1 LILMTALW
9 MNCLANNM
17 LVLGIDPGLRNV
29 GYGLLEIKSEKISLI
44 EGGVLQ
50 PEIENDLGTRVGEIF
65 SGITEIITEFKP
77 DIMAME
83 DLYSHYKHPKTAV
96 IMAHARGA
104 ILAAASQLNLPVS
117 HYPATMIKNS
127 LVGQGRATKEQVRE
141 MASNILGLNGPAEPF
156 DTYDAIA
163 VALCHINQS
172 SRKILA

>member
-1 LILMTALW
+1 
-9 MNCLANNM
+9 M
-17 LVLGIDPGLRNV
+17 LVLGIDPGLRTV
-29 GYGLLEIKSEKISLI
+29 GYGLVDNKSEKISLI

-50 PEIENDLGTRVGEIF
+50 PDVETDLGNRIGAIF
-65 SGITEIITEFKP
+65 SGITDIITEFKP
-77 DIMAME
+77 DFMAME

-104 ILAAASQLNLPVS
+104 ILAAASQLNIPVS

-141 MASNILGLNGPAEPF
+141 MALSILGLDGPAEPL

-163 VALCHINQS
+163 VALCHINQN